1 MHTLSFLTICLVSA
15 ILPHAAFAG
24 NPRQITMEDGLP
36 SNTVRSIVQGAD
48 GFVWLGSDAGLCR
61 YDGIHARLF
70 VNPLTGNDQYASALY
85 AWGDNLLVGTSQGA
99 FVLDSHTEQFSL
111 LDEQINGLVT
121 SFSVDADDNIWVAT
135 VADGLFCHLPH
146 SATTKHFDFNNIGG
160 NLSTVFVDRANQVW
174 AIPRQGGKNVYYY
187 NRARDNFECIPLP
200 DGLRSDGL
208 CLTQVPD
215 GRIIIGTWAQG
226 LIAISEDG
234 TIRQLL
240 NPATAGVGTHIH
252 TLLPV
257 DGNILLVGCD
267 DGLISFD
274 LSRESWSRS
283 SNIISDANAA
293 DRRFIYSL
301 MVDREGGLWSGSFY
315 DGVSYFSP
323 ASQRFTPIINTDG
336 AFTGR
341 IVSRFAEDDAHRIW
355 IASDDG
361 GLNCFDLTND
371 RFVNFPGRNRFSQL
385 NVHGLLPEGAHLWVG
400 TYGDGL
406 VYLDTK
412 SGVSKTYALDD
423 GSATSSCYALFRD
436 SRNRLWAASMS
447 RANIFDETDKVFR
460 VAHVFNNLT
469 IDIEED
475 INGDVW
481 FATQGGGLWRQTVSG
496 EWKHYEMSSNPS
508 SLPSDQVNCLR
519 RGSNG
524 QLYVAT
530 QNGLCEY
537 IPSSDSFRR
546 IDVDTDKQDF
556 SGMAV
561 YQDELWLT
569 SPEGVVRYSASG
581 ATQLYNRQDGLQDL
595 QFQPNACHVAS
606 DGNIWLGLTT
616 GICTFRPYR
625 IKANKTEPPVFLTSI
640 SLLDKELT
648 PGSDKMLCPLRQNGA
663 INLNHDDVMFTI
675 NFAALSYVS
684 PEKNQYAYTL
694 EGFDH
699 TWHNVGSATSAT
711 YTNIPAG
718 SYTFRVRATNNDG
731 VWSSHE
737 ARLAIVVSPPFYW
750 SWPAKIFYILLA
762 AALIYLFI
770 RRQILINEK
779 KHKEEIQRIN
789 ETKDQEVRDA
799 RLRFFTTISHEIRT
813 PVSLIIGP
821 LENLMEQWDKVR
833 NQVTDSQNISSTLDV
848 INRNAHRLLDLIN
861 QLLDFNKVQ
870 REAQL
875 HFRQHNIAKLIKSV
889 AERFEPAM
897 SLRKI
902 SLAVNYPPDDF
913 SATIDQEGVTKI
925 LSNLMVN
932 AMKYARTQVTLS
944 CQIPDPDH
952 FVFEVADDGPGVA
965 PEEQSKIFAPFYQ
978 ANDNKPGT
986 GIGLSIVQT
995 LVSAHH
1001 GTVAVSS
1008 PSGDGAHFIVT
1019 LPVSQSSPET
1029 EPSDEP
1035 SDHEDLVNHTSSA
1048 KPNAREADEKT
1059 TQAPQCQTVLVV
1071 DDDQDLRNFLE
1082 SNLASHYSV
1091 KTAADGVE
1099 ALRLL
1104 AEGPIDLIVSDWMMP
1119 EMDGAELCRRIRKD
1133 INVCHTPFI
1142 MLTAKTDDDSKAQ
1155 SMDCGA
1161 DTYIEKPFSI
1171 KYLLS
1176 SIRNLIEM
1184 RHLLQEKF
1192 SLSPTTSVSAIA
1204 TSPLDDEFLNKMN
1217 KVIEDN
1223 MDNADLSVQFLA
1235 SQMGVSRSAL
1245 FLKIKSLA
1253 GITPNEMITLV
1264 RLKAAARML
1273 REHRYRVNEICYRVG
1288 YNSPSYFSKSFQKQ
1302 FGMKPLE
1309 YASAQ

>member
-1 MHTLSFLTICLVSA
+1 MHSLRSFIFCLASALLSSA
-15 ILPHAAFAG
+15 AYAG
-24 NPRQITMEDGLP
+24 CPRQITMEDGLP

-48 GFVWLGSDAGLCR
+48 GFVWFGSDAGVCR

-70 VNPLTGNDQYASALY
+70 VNPLTGNDQYASVLY
-85 AWGDNLLVGTSQGA
+85 TWGDNLLVGTSHGA
-99 FVLDSHTEQFSL
+99 FVLDSRTEQFSM
-111 LDEQINGLVT
+111 LDEKINGLVT
-121 SFSVDADDNIWVAT
+121 SFCVDADDNVWVAT
-135 VADGLFCHLPH
+135 VTDGLYCHLPL
-146 SATTKHFDFNNIGG
+146 SSTTKHFDFNNIGG

-174 AIPRQGGKNVYYY
+174 AIPRQGGKNIYYY
-187 NRARDNFECIPLP
+187 NRARDIFESIPLP

-234 TIRQLL
+234 TIKQLL
-240 NPATAGVGTHIH
+240 DPAKAGVGTHIH

-274 LSRESWSRS
+274 LSRESWSRTD
-283 SNIISDANAA
+283 NIITEANAA
-293 DRRFIYSL
+293 SRRFIYSL
-301 MVDREGGLWSGSFY
+301 MTDHEGGFWVGSFY
-315 DGVSYFSP
+315 DGVSYCSP
-323 ASQRFTPIINTDG
+323 ANQRFTPIVDNNG
-336 AFTGR
+336 AFSGR
-341 IVSRFAEDDAHRIW
+341 IVSRFAEDDAHKIW

-361 GLNCFDLTND
+361 GLNCFDIAND
-371 RFVNFPGRNRFSQL
+371 CFVNYPGRNRLSQL
-385 NVHGLLPEGAHLWVG
+385 NVHGLLPEGTHLWIG

-406 VYLDTK
+406 IYLDTK
-412 SGVSKTYALDD
+412 SGATISYSLDD

-447 RANIFDETDKVFR
+447 RANIFDETDKVFHI
-460 VAHVFNNLT
+460 AHDFKNLT

-475 INGDVW
+475 ENGDVW
-481 FATQGGGLWRQTVSG
+481 FATQGGGLWRLTTSG
-496 EWKHYEMSSNPS
+496 EWKHYETSANLS

-524 QLYVAT
+524 QLFVAT

-537 IPSSDSFRR
+537 LPASDSFRR
-546 IDVDTDKQDF
+546 IDVGTDKQDF

-581 ATQLYNRQDGLQDL
+581 VTQLYNRQDGLQDL

-606 DGNIWLGLTT
+606 DGSIWLGLTT
-616 GICTFRPYR
+616 GICTFRPFR
-625 IKANKTEPPVFLTSI
+625 IKANKVEPPVFLTSI
-640 SLLDKELT
+640 SLLDKEIL
-648 PGSDKMLCPLRQNGA
+648 PGSDKMPTPLRQDGA
-663 INLNHDDVMFTI
+663 INLSHDDVMFTI
-675 NFAALSYVS
+675 NYAALSYVS
-684 PEKNQYAYTL
+684 PEKNQYTYTL

-699 TWHNVGSATSAT
+699 TWHHVGSTTSAT

-750 SWPAKIFYILLA
+750 SWPAKILYIVIV

-821 LENLMEQWDKVR
+821 LENLMEQWNKVR
-833 NQVTDSQNISSTLDV
+833 SQVTDSQNISSTLDV

-870 REAQL
+870 RDAQL
-875 HFRQHNIAKLIKSV
+875 HFRRHNITDLMKSV

-902 SLAVNYPPDDF
+902 SLSVNYPPDDF
-913 SATIDQEGVTKI
+913 SATIDKEGVTKI

-932 AMKYARTQVTLS
+932 AMKYARSRVSLS

-952 FVFEVADDGPGVA
+952 FVFTVTDDGPGVA
-965 PEEQSKIFAPFYQ
+965 PDEQAKIFAPFYQ

-995 LVSAHH
+995 LVAAHH
-1001 GTVAVSS
+1001 GTVTVTS

-1019 LPVSQSSPET
+1019 LPVSQSVSDT
-1029 EPSDEP
+1029 EPAD
-1035 SDHEDLVNHTSSA
+1035 
-1048 KPNAREADEKT
+1048 EADESDDQTPDST
-1059 TQAPQCQTVLVV
+1059 TDDSNADGQTSQDPQCQTVLVI

-1082 SNLASHYSV
+1082 SNLATQYTV

-1099 ALRLL
+1099 ALHRL
-1104 AEGPIDLIVSDWMMP
+1104 AEGPVDLIVSDWMMP
-1119 EMDGAELCRRIRKD
+1119 EMDGAELCRRIRKN
-1133 INVCHTPFI
+1133 INFCHTPFI

-1171 KYLLS
+1171 KYLMA

-1192 SLSPTTSVSAIA
+1192 SLSPTTTVSAIA
-1204 TSPLDDEFLNKMN
+1204 TSPLDDEFLSKMN